1 MRAKI
6 ILFDREW
13 KPTSRTVEAG
23 TMLRRRYANNGFW
36 VVLDVAEQT
45 MHLLNLESGND
56 LKLPW
61 RYVVEVFIHF
71 EDS

>member
-1 MRAKI
+1 MSAKI
-6 ILFDREW
+6 SLFDREW
-13 KPTSRTVEAG
+13 KPPSRTVEAG

-45 MHLLNLESGND
+45 THLLNLESGD
-56 LKLPW
+56 DSKFPW
-61 RYVVEVFIHF
+61 CYVVEVFIHF